1 MLGGAMRAL
10 ASQTAAAVI
19 ALTVLV
25 CVVAVAGNGPL
36 RAPPEPYTPSRG
48 ELAEEVGA
56 TTADFPVAGALPPE
70 VFPPEVWADGPPG
83 PPAWLLWALG
93 AIIVTVPVVLGLR
106 LMRGPTSWR
115 IAWPWWRLGRWRRR
129 REPAA
134 SSDKPLMEPEQAE
147 AEDDTQVARKA
158 VDAAL
163 APLRE
168 PANPRAA
175 VIDAYA
181 RMEEVLAER
190 QLGRQTPE
198 APREYLR
205 RILREQGMP
214 QESLTTL
221 TALFEEARFSR
232 RQIPEAAPR
241 RAASE
246 LQSARV
252 ALAER
257 SNVEQNA

>member
-1 MLGGAMRAL
+1 MRAM
-10 ASQTAAAVI
+10 ASKTAAAVI

-48 ELAEEVGA
+48 DLAEEIGA

-83 PPAWLLWALG
+83 PPAWLLWAVG

-106 LMRGPTSWR
+106 WMRGPLSWR
-115 IAWPWWRLGRWRRR
+115 MAWPWWRLERWRRR
-129 REPAA
+129 KPAV
-134 SSDKPLMEPEQAE
+134 SSDEPKVEPEQPE
-147 AEDDTQVARKA
+147 AEDDAQAARQA

-163 APLRE
+163 ASLRE
-168 PANPRAA
+168 PAEPRAA
-175 VIDAYA
+175 VIEAYA
-181 RMEEVLAER
+181 RMEQVLAER

-232 RQIPEAAPR
+232 RQIPESAPR

-257 SNVEQNA
+257 SVEQRA